1 MSMCLSV
8 CAHVSEPASV
18 SVPVLVSGYVSA
30 VVCLS
35 TYASERLRVW
45 EEGGQNKT
53 AREQEAER
61 RCVGERERERA
72 KRERERKTKRASE
85 LAIEKER

>member
-1 MSMCLSV
+1 MSMFLSV

-18 SVPVLVSGYVSA
+18 SVLVTVSGYVSA

-45 EEGGQNKT
+45 EEGGRMRQ
-53 AREQEAER
+53 RETRGREKV
-61 RCVGERERERA
+61 CVGVREREREQG
-72 KRERERKTKRASE
+72 ER
-85 LAIEKER
+85 EKERRNERAS